1 MKIANIE
8 GLTPQEIREEIN
20 NGGSFV
26 YFPYTISIVLATF
39 KRSSNIFLIKAGE
52 SKIKYAATPTL
63 ANVFLGWWGI
73 PWGPIYT
80 IGSLYSCLSG
90 GKDVTN
96 EVMGSINQQDPNYG
110 TGNGYNI
117 PGQSP
122 TQANTQYHVPDSNDG
137 TNQYNIP
144 K

>member
-1 MKIANIE
+1 MKIANIQ
-8 GLTPQEIREEIN
+8 GLTPQQIRDEIN
-20 NGGSFV
+20 NGGQFV
-26 YFPYTISIVLATF
+26 YFPYTVSIVLATF
-39 KRSSNIFLIKAGE
+39 KRSSDIYLVRSGE
-52 SKIKYAATPTL
+52 GKFKYSATSTL

-96 EVMGSINQQDPNYG
+96 EVMSSINQQDPNYM
-110 TGNGYNI
+110 TGNTYNL
-117 PGQSP
+117 PGQPQSSAGNNE
-122 TQANTQYHVPDSNDG
+122 TGS
-137 TNQYNIP
+137 QYNIP